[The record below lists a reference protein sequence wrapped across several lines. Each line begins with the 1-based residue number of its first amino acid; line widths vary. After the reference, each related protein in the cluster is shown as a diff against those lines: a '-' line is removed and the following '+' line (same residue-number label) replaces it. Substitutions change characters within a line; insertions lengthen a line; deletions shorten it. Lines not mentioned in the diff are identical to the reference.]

1 MALEYFYI
9 TNNQSVALA
18 CERAGV
24 DRIFVDM
31 EYIGKDKRQK
41 GLDTVKN
48 HHTVQD
54 VKNIM
59 AVIKKSKLMVR
70 VNPIHSGSVNEI
82 NSVIAAGADF
92 IMLPMW
98 KTVEDVK
105 QFLDIVDGRAKTML
119 LLETEEARL
128 CLDDVLKLSVPNST
142 GEMVPFSSFTKVEE
156 QLGQHKKFMFEL
168 YTDGTVDEIVSKL
181 KKARIKFGI
190 GGVGKVNS
198 NNLLP
203 AENILCEHYR
213 LGSSMAIL
221 ARAFCD
227 WEKYDIDEFEKI
239 ITDGIAENRVFEK
252 EIENKNS
259 SYFDEMHKQ
268 TANIIDKIKVNI

>member
-31 EYIGKDKRQK
+31 EYIGKDERQK

-70 VNPIHSGSVNEI
+70 VNPIHNGSVNEI

-128 CLDDVLKLSVPNST
+128 CLDDVLKLKGIDEIHIGLNDLHLS
-142 GEMVPFSSFTKVEE
+142 
-156 QLGQHKKFMFEL
+156 QHKKFMFEL

-259 SYFDEMHKQ
+259 SYFDEMHKK
-268 TANIIDKIKVNI
+268 TANIIDKIKVNILNYF

>member
-70 VNPIHSGSVNEI
+70 VNPIHNGSVNEI

-128 CLDDVLKLSVPNST
+128 CLDDVLKLKGIDEIHIGLNDLHLS
-142 GEMVPFSSFTKVEE
+142 
-156 QLGQHKKFMFEL
+156 QHKKFMFEL

-252 EIENKNS
+252 EIENKDS

>member
-70 VNPIHSGSVNEI
+70 VNPVHNSSVEEI

-128 CLDDVLKLSVPNST
+128 CLDDVLK
-142 GEMVPFSSFTKVEE
+142 
-156 QLGQHKKFMFEL
+156 
-168 YTDGTVDEIVSKL
+168 
-181 KKARIKFGI
+181 
-190 GGVGKVNS
+190 
-198 NNLLP
+198 
-203 AENILCEHYR
+203 
-213 LGSSMAIL
+213 
-221 ARAFCD
+221 
-227 WEKYDIDEFEKI
+227 
-239 ITDGIAENRVFEK
+239 
-252 EIENKNS
+252 
-259 SYFDEMHKQ
+259 
-268 TANIIDKIKVNI
+268 